1 MLKSANHCLSLQWVH
16 QIAVITDH
24 YNKYNN
30 KKIEILLELPK
41 CDTDMQWTNA
51 VGKIMMIDLTQCCY
65 KASICKKKKQTK
77 NPTTSGKHK
86 EGMPVWLI
94 QLTT

>member
-1 MLKSANHCLSLQWVH
+1 MLTVAWAFSESIKQQWSQILITNIITKNLKYVRISKS
-16 QIAVITDH
+16 
-24 YNKYNN
+24 
-30 KKIEILLELPK
+30 
-41 CDTDMQWTNA
+41 DTDMQWTNA

-65 KASICKKKKQTK
+65 KASICKTNNNKK
-77 NPTTSGKHK
+77 NPTTSGKHT